1 MEQQIRF
8 CSSFD
13 GTRIAYA
20 TAGSGPPLVML
31 TNWLSHLEFDWDSP
45 VWRHWLTEFSRN
57 HTLIR
62 YDRRGCGLSDWEVQD
77 FSIEILVKD
86 LARVVD
92 ALELE
97 AFPVVG
103 ICSGSPVAIA
113 YAVRYPERVT
123 RLILH
128 GSFGVKHYSRYSEEE
143 IEKFQTMLRL
153 MKVGWGQDNPAFRQ
167 FFTTLFMPDAT
178 PEQMDWYNELQRIST
193 SPEVA
198 FRILKQISDTDTRS
212 ILSEVRTPTLVT
224 HSRGDAIV
232 SLDEACELATR
243 IPDARFVPLE
253 SKNHLLLKDEPA
265 WQRFL
270 AEVRAFLG
278 TGISESGPGSPQD
291 VFPELTPREREV
303 LQLIALGLDNG
314 EIADRLFISSK
325 TIRNHITHIF
335 DKLQVDHRAQAI
347 VLAREAGLGREQQDV
362 R

>member
-57 HTLIR
+57 HTLVR
-62 YDRRGCGLSDWEVQD
+62 YDRRGCGLSDREVQD
-77 FSIEILVKD
+77 FSIDTLVKD
-86 LARVVD
+86 LATVVD
-92 ALELE
+92 ALDP
-97 AFPVVG
+97 APFPLVG

-113 YAVRYPERVT
+113 YTVRYPEKVT
-123 RLILH
+123 RLVLH
-128 GSFGVKHYSRYSEEE
+128 GSFGIKHYKSYTKQE
-143 IEKFQTMLRL
+143 IEKMQTMLRL

-178 PEQMDWYNELQRIST
+178 SEQMDWYNELQRIST

-198 FRILKQISDTDTRS
+198 FRILKQIADTDTKA
-212 ILSEVRTPTLVT
+212 ILSQVQVPVLVT

-232 SLDEACELATR
+232 SLDEACELATL

-253 SKNHLLLKDEPA
+253 SKNHILLDGEPA
-265 WQRFL
+265 WHRFL
-270 AEVRAFLG
+270 AEVRTFLG
-278 TGISESGPGSPQD
+278 GEIAEPSSKTDQM

-303 LQLIALGLDNG
+303 LQLIAQGLDNT
-314 EIADRLFISSK
+314 EIADRLFVSSK
-325 TIRNHITHIF
+325 TIRNHITHIY
-335 DKLQVDHRAQAI
+335 DKLQVGHRAQAI
-347 VLAREAGLGREQQDV
+347 VMAREAGLGHQ
-362 R
+362 